1 MKRGIGVAA
10 VVLLAAA
17 CGGDDDGGGGGRDG
31 VLGGGGDGF
40 AAQIAALPLPPDA
53 DDGVLTV
60 TFGDLARAAELAGVE
75 LPAVRDAGTDE
86 QIDVLN
92 AITGVMFDEDD
103 PGEPVG
109 VLPPEAAHI
118 QELAGIDEFTAEVGW
133 NVFDVQQFVEVPF
146 PPDDVTVLR
155 GDFDEDALTEAM
167 GEPEDGV
174 WVVGTPGELTIEDRS
189 PARPI
194 GEALWLSL
202 DGDRLIVAKTE
213 EGMAVA
219 RGGDGPTIGDDEVL
233 TSLAGALDGAGAYS
247 GMLARGEMGGGAMAG
262 GRLTPEQAE
271 AACEGALQTPFAGV
285 AAGITDDDGP
295 VFLFAYATADE
306 DAAAATAAE
315 VEQLVTEGESLITQE
330 PWSERFTFDSAG
342 TDGNVAVVRL
352 RPAEPGPAIIW
363 ANIVQQRDS
372 LTSYC

>member
-1 MKRGIGVAA
+1 VKRAIGVAA

-17 CGGDDDGGGGGRDG
+17 CGGGDDDGGGGDG
-31 VLGGGGDGF
+31 DVLGGGGGGF
-40 AAQIAALPLPPDA
+40 AAQIAALPVPADA
-53 DDGVLTV
+53 DDAVLTV
-60 TFGDLARAAELAGVE
+60 TFGDLARAAELAGVD
-75 LPAVRDAGTDE
+75 LPAVRDADTDE

-92 AITGVMFDEDD
+92 AITGVMYDEDD

-109 VLPPEAAHI
+109 ALPPEAAHI
-118 QELAGIDEFTAEVGW
+118 QELVGIDEFTAEVGW
-133 NVFDVQQFVEVPF
+133 NIFDVQQFVEVPF
-146 PPDDVTVLR
+146 PPDDVTVLQ

-174 WVVGTPGELTIEDRS
+174 WVVGTPGELTVEDRS

-202 DGDRLIVAKTE
+202 DDDRLIVSKTE

-219 RGGDGPTIGDDEVL
+219 RGADGPTAGDDEVL
-233 TSLAGALDGAGAYS
+233 ASLAGALDGADAYS
-247 GMLARGEMGGGAMAG
+247 GMLARGDMGGGGLAP
-262 GRLTPEQAE
+262 GRMTPEQME
-271 AACEGALQTPFAGV
+271 AACEDALQTPFAGV
-285 AAGITDDDGP
+285 AAGIAEDDGP

-306 DAAAATAAE
+306 DAAAATAEE
-315 VEQLVTEGESLITQE
+315 VEQLVTEGGSFITQE
-330 PWSERFTFDSAG
+330 AWSERFTFDSAE

-352 RPAEPGPAIIW
+352 RPAEPGPAILW